1 MTKIDNHSASNI
13 EIFHLSFLFT
23 SKICI
28 KIFHN
33 GKNKYLE
40 SVKLMVIH
48 LNLIGS
54 RMRWSS
60 FKLWYWFSVMLLL
73 PIVVVCSSSFVYVLI
88 KFSAISHLCPLLF
101 KLETLHEFVFFCK
114 NFQPL
119 QSYYIVLLVTFI
131 LTTATGGNRS

>member
-1 MTKIDNHSASNI
+1 MKYASNI
-13 EIFHLSFLFT
+13 EIIHLSFLFT
-23 SKICI
+23 SKICF
-28 KIFHN
+28 KNFHK

-54 RMRWSS
+54 RMCWSS

-73 PIVVVCSSSFVYVLI
+73 HIVVVCSSSFVYVLI

-119 QSYYIVLLVTFI
+119 QSYYTVLLVTLI